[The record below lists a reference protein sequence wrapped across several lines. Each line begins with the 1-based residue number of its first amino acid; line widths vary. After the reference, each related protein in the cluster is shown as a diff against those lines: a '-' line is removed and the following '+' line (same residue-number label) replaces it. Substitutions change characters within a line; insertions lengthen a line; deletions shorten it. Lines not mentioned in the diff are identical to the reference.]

1 MDMLSLVSGTGV
13 ALKKVAGTHGGE
25 YAGPCPGCG
34 GKDRFRCWPEDKEGK
49 GSFWCRQCG
58 KGGDDIQ
65 FMVEFMGYTYRQ
77 AFDAAGR
84 SMPEN
89 YTPAVCRPARDRQKK
104 TFEPQVFESPADL
117 WRERALKFVEKAHE
131 TLLENEAELSYLARR
146 GLDLQAV
153 KGFRLG
159 WFEGEN
165 GKGCMFRSRES
176 WGLETVLKKNGKKK
190 VLWIPR
196 GIVIPTFK
204 GGKIYRV
211 RVRRPSED
219 LKTENDARYFIVPG
233 SGMEVAGHNPEHRAF
248 VVVEA
253 DLDEM
258 MVCRRAGSLVGTVA
272 LGSSGAK
279 PGADVFPVLQ
289 KALRVLV
296 ALDWDAAGRKAWTW
310 WEKNFSNA
318 RQWPVPIGKDP
329 GESFEKGVDIRE
341 WVVAG
346 LPPVLTMDTN
356 RGYVVPEGVPP
367 MEELHRL
374 LSAYPV
380 KILADKHQAK
390 VEYDPGF
397 RNRAIRQR
405 INELFFGE
413 DDEVYWYLRYMHPDS
428 VITKENFWV
437 QFGDQ

>member
-13 ALKKVAGTHGGE
+13 TFKKVASTHGGE

-34 GKDRFRCWPEDKEGK
+34 GNDRFRCWPNDKGGR
-49 GSFWCRQCG
+49 GSFWCRQCD

-89 YTPAVCRPARDRQKK
+89 YTPTVCRPARERREKA
-104 TFEPQVFESPADL
+104 FEPRVFESPADL
-117 WRERALKFVEKAHE
+117 WQERALAFVEKTHE
-131 TLLENEAELSYLARR
+131 ALLENKAELSYLARR

-165 GKGCMFRSRES
+165 GKGCLFRSRES
-176 WGLETVLKKNGKKK
+176 WGLETELKKNGRKK

-204 GGKIYRV
+204 EGKIYRI

-219 LKTENDARYFIVPG
+219 LKTDKDSRYFIVPG
-233 SGMEVAGHNPEHRAF
+233 SGMEVAGHNPGHRAF

-279 PGADVFPVLQ
+279 PGAGVFPVLQ

-296 ALDWDAAGRKAWTW
+296 ALDWDAAGKKAWSW
-310 WEKNFSNA
+310 WETNFRNA
-318 RQWPVPIGKDP
+318 RQWPVPLGKDP
-329 GESFEKGVDIRE
+329 GEAFEKGVDIRE

-356 RGYVVPEGVPP
+356 RGYVVPDGVPP
-367 MEELHRL
+367 MVELHSL

-390 VEYDPGF
+390 VVYDPGF
-397 RNRAIRQR
+397 QNRAIRQR

-428 VITKENFWV
+428 VITRENFWV
-437 QFGDQ
+437 KVAD

>member
-1 MDMLSLVSGTGV
+1 M
-13 ALKKVAGTHGGE
+13 
-25 YAGPCPGCG
+25 YA
-34 GKDRFRCWPEDKEGK
+34 
-49 GSFWCRQCG
+49 
-58 KGGDDIQ
+58 I
-65 FMVEFMGYTYRQ
+65 
-77 AFDAAGR
+77 R
-84 SMPEN
+84 S
-89 YTPAVCRPARDRQKK
+89 YYGDRQKK

-258 MVCRRAGSLVGTVA
+258 MVC
-272 LGSSGAK
+272 
-279 PGADVFPVLQ
+279 P
-289 KALRVLV
+289 
-296 ALDWDAAGRKAWTW
+296 
-310 WEKNFSNA
+310 
-318 RQWPVPIGKDP
+318 
-329 GESFEKGVDIRE
+329 
-341 WVVAG
+341 
-346 LPPVLTMDTN
+346 
-356 RGYVVPEGVPP
+356 
-367 MEELHRL
+367 
-374 LSAYPV
+374 
-380 KILADKHQAK
+380 
-390 VEYDPGF
+390 
-397 RNRAIRQR
+397 
-405 INELFFGE
+405 
-413 DDEVYWYLRYMHPDS
+413 
-428 VITKENFWV
+428 
-437 QFGDQ
+437 